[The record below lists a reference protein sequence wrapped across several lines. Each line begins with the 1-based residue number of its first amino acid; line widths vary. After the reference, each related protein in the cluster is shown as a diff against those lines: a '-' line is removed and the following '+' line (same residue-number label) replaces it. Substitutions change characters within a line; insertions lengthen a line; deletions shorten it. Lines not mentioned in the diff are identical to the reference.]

1 MGGNLKSNNNT
12 QNLYH
17 MFKVNRKEASARYID
32 TEGNHVVA
40 IHKIEETLDTKG
52 REVVVVT
59 FKTDDGASIND
70 RFLNQENV
78 WWRVN
83 SLVAATNPDIPDDT
97 EVDFANKRGSF
108 AEFIAKMLGLKL
120 EIVCKYEEYQKDGE
134 AKKILRVKNMKPIT
148 HKSSADPD
156 WDVSA

>member
-1 MGGNLKSNNNT
+1 
-12 QNLYH
+12 

-32 TEGNHVVA
+32 TEGWHIVTV
-40 IHKIEETLDTKG
+40 HKVEENLDSKG
-52 REVVVVT
+52 REVAVVT
-59 FKTDDGASIND
+59 FKAESGATIND

-97 EVDFANKRGSF
+97 EVDFANNRGSF

-120 EIVCKYEEYQKDGE
+120 DIQCKFEEYQKDGE
-134 AKKILRVKNMKPIT
+134 TKKILRIKAMQPLPK
-148 HKSSADPD
+148 KSYDPD